1 MLYSPQYAQCLFENK
16 MFKNIID
23 ARPENVDDYLGTRF
37 KYKCPFATCDN
48 SSKNLMK
55 TCSMHCAVF
64 HNQLEVALAQYNTDG
79 IEEVR
84 KAVLHYRQLTNA
96 PTDLK
101 MPEKVIVEEIHAC
114 ILCKDEPTSKLS
126 FSNPRSLKYHYAGCY
141 YDNDIGVMVRKY
153 PPGSDNINLETGR
166 HK

>member
-48 SSKNLMK
+48 SSKNRMK

-84 KAVLHYRQLTNA
+84 KAVLHHRKLTTA
-96 PTDLK
+96 PTDLT
-101 MPEKVIVEEIHAC
+101 MPE
-114 ILCKDEPTSKLS
+114 PTMQAS
-126 FSNPRSLKYHYAGCY
+126 
-141 YDNDIGVMVRKY
+141 
-153 PPGSDNINLETGR
+153 
-166 HK
+166 